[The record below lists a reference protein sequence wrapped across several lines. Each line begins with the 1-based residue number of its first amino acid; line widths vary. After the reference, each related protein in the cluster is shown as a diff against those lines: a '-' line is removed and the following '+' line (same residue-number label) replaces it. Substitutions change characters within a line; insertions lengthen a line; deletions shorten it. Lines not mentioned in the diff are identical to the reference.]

1 MSVGFVIVT
10 HGQTGK
16 SLVAEA
22 EFVLG
27 QSMKEVVLVS
37 FNQSEGSLDSVSDI
51 RLAIEKADSGDGVL
65 VMTDLI
71 GASPSNRVARLLEEY
86 DAVMVTGVNLPMTI
100 CVWNYR
106 EQPLGLVARKAVDGG
121 RPRTVHQYPGQQ
133 PDPDHDRGQQLD
145 DRDRPVTAGTVERE
159 SVASK
164 GAHQLRQTEFPG
176 AGSVDRSPA
185 HQRRQQSPGDN
196 PAGKVRYRRQASG
209 GINGESKYCRGL
221 NPCRLVSIAS
231 FRGLLYSDG

>member
-16 SLVAEA
+16 SLIAEA

-27 QSMKEVVLVS
+27 QSMKEIVPVS
-37 FNQSEGSLDSVSDI
+37 FNQSEGSLNSVSDI

-106 EQPLGLVARKAVDGG
+106 EQPLGLVVRKAVDGG
-121 RPRTVHQYPGQQ
+121 R
-133 PDPDHDRGQQLD
+133 RGIKIFQ
-145 DRDRPVTAGTVERE
+145 E
-159 SVASK
+159 
-164 GAHQLRQTEFPG
+164 
-176 AGSVDRSPA
+176 
-185 HQRRQQSPGDN
+185 
-196 PAGKVRYRRQASG
+196 
-209 GINGESKYCRGL
+209 
-221 NPCRLVSIAS
+221 
-231 FRGLLYSDG
+231 

>member
-16 SLVAEA
+16 SLIAEA

-27 QSMKEVVLVS
+27 QSMKEIVPVS
-37 FNQSEGSLDSVSDI
+37 FNQSEGSLNGVSDI

-71 GASPSNRVARLLEEY
+71 GASPSNGVARLLEEY

-100 CVWNYR
+100 CAWNYR

-121 RPRTVHQYPGQQ
+121 R
-133 PDPDHDRGQQLD
+133 RGIKIFQ
-145 DRDRPVTAGTVERE
+145 E
-159 SVASK
+159 
-164 GAHQLRQTEFPG
+164 
-176 AGSVDRSPA
+176 
-185 HQRRQQSPGDN
+185 
-196 PAGKVRYRRQASG
+196 
-209 GINGESKYCRGL
+209 
-221 NPCRLVSIAS
+221 
-231 FRGLLYSDG
+231 